1 MYQRL
6 GRFSRLFLH
15 RVSSREEKE
24 KGERERES
32 QDLNFSRGWERK
44 MKGRR
49 DEAWFYT
56 IVARKDCGK
65 QRPTGV
71 NYWREPLT
79 GEVTRKNVVKMAY
92 VLLFSRAF
100 SALAFVFPRIVAA
113 LVSTFSGGI
122 VVLAVLLIAARFL
135 PLSILPL

>member
-24 KGERERES
+24 KGRERERIPRLKFLARLREE
-32 QDLNFSRGWERK
+32 DEGE
-44 MKGRR
+44 G

-71 NYWREPLT
+71 NY
-79 GEVTRKNVVKMAY
+79 
-92 VLLFSRAF
+92 
-100 SALAFVFPRIVAA
+100 
-113 LVSTFSGGI
+113 
-122 VVLAVLLIAARFL
+122 
-135 PLSILPL
+135 